1 MFQTK
6 KKKKIIKNGHLN
18 WYMLY
23 LPSIYYVLLY
33 RSRSDLIGRIYVNFY
48 IFYVLAFSNE
58 IDFKNKLVNKILWL
72 QDGLKKT
79 IVFSL
84 KQGRKLRE

>member
-1 MFQTK
+1 
-6 KKKKIIKNGHLN
+6 
-18 WYMLY
+18 MLY

-58 IDFKNKLVNKILWL
+58 IDFKNKVVNKILWL